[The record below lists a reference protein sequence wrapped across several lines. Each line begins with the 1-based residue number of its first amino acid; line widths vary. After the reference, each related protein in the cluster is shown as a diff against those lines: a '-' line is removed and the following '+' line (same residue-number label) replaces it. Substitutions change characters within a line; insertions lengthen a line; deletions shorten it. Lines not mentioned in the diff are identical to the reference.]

1 MKMIL
6 GLIMKNV
13 SSGFITELSFVSLC
27 YGLIHTAMEVEN
39 GKCQEFGATKRGA
52 DYKINKQLDRRM
64 QNLHDELWSF
74 MKVYAKYSERVMIKN
89 RRLFT
94 LVLSHIT
101 DTIQLDYLAV
111 MILHLRF
118 APNER
123 DKPLDN
129 AFEWITNSE
138 GQLMAIMDL
147 LGQTGC
153 SNKESEM
160 FILADKIVRDL

>member
-1 MKMIL
+1 MS
-6 GLIMKNV
+6 KNV
-13 SSGFITELSFVSLC
+13 SSGFINELSYISLA
-27 YGLIHTAMEVEN
+27 YGLIHTSMEVER
-39 GKCQEFGATKRGA
+39 GTCEEFGATKRGA
-52 DYKINKQLDRRM
+52 DYKVNKQLDRRM
-64 QNLHDELWSF
+64 QNLHDELWAF
-74 MKVYAKYSERVMIKN
+74 MKIYSKYAKKVMIKN
-89 RRLFT
+89 MKLFT
-94 LVLSHIT
+94 LVLSHVR

-147 LGQTGC
+147 LDKTEC
-153 SNKESEM
+153 RNKEGEM